1 MSDNQNKPREY
12 DAVKG
17 GQNSTPVN
25 AAVLGGISGVKSR
38 LASPAIEVRI
48 AALSEALKYGEA
60 GLDLIIGALH
70 DESMQ
75 VKSAAF
81 LLLKDRDEEKTK
93 QCLQNYF
100 PIFDFDV
107 ITVDAYGKENSRRKS
122 FAHFFYEDLG
132 NSILLEMVYIPGGTF
147 IMGSPNDEAGREDD
161 ESPQHQ
167 VTVPAF
173 YAGKYPI
180 TQAQWEA
187 VMGNDP
193 SYFNPSYFKGEKRPV
208 EQVSWYDAVEFC
220 EKLSQTTGKTYR
232 LLSEAEWEYACRAG
246 TTTPFHFGETITPEL
261 VNYNGNESTD
271 VGSFPPNAFGLY
283 DMHGNV
289 WEWCSDKWLDNYD
302 GAPTD
307 GSSWESGNNYRM
319 GRGGWWGN
327 DLKNCRSAV
336 RSYDSPIYGELFNG
350 FRVACVAVQP
360 PRPNQIIADEKLSP
374 TETFQ
379 FQVITLN
386 HWGYTI
392 KTEQRQ
398 AEYFSENIGCGVSLE
413 MVKIPG
419 GTFTMG
425 HPENPIVSSGDRIPQ
440 YRVTVP
446 TFYAGKYA
454 ITQAQWQAVM
464 RNNPSYFKG
473 EKRPV
478 EQVSWYDAVK
488 FCEKL
493 SKTTRKTY
501 RLLSEAE
508 WEYACRAGT
517 TTPFHLGE
525 TSSLELVN
533 YDVNCSIDVGS
544 FPPNAFGLYDMHGN
558 VWEWCSDRWHDNY
571 DGAPTD
577 GSSWETGTNNDR
589 LMRGGSWCSE
599 PDLCQSAFRSH
610 SAPNDVYFGC
620 GFRVA
625 CVAAWTS

>member
-12 DAVKG
+12 DAVLG
-17 GQNSTPVN
+17 GQNLIPVN
-25 AAVLGGISGVKSR
+25 AAVLGGIAGVKSR
-38 LASPAIEVRI
+38 LASSAIEIRI
-48 AALSEALKYGEA
+48 AALSEAPKYGEA
-60 GLDLIIGALH
+60 GLDLIIGGLQ

-75 VKSAAF
+75 VKLAAY
-81 LLLKDRDEEKTK
+81 LLLKDRDDLKLK
-93 QCLQNYF
+93 PHF
-100 PIFDFDV
+100 PQDYLPTFDFDV

-122 FAHFFYEDLG
+122 FAHFFPEDLG
-132 NSILLEMVYIPGGTF
+132 NGIVLEMVYIPGGTF
-147 IMGSPNDEAGREDD
+147 MMGSPNDEAGRDDD

-173 YAGKYPI
+173 FAGKYPI

-187 VMGNDP
+187 VMGD
-193 SYFNPSYFKGEKRPV
+193 NPSYLKGEKLPV
-208 EQVSWYDAVEFC
+208 ECVSWYDAVEFC
-220 EKLSQTTGKTYR
+220 EKLSETTGKTYR

-261 VNYNGNESTD
+261 VNYINESNEPTD

-289 WEWCSDKWLDNYD
+289 EEWCSDKLLDNYD

-319 GRGGWWGN
+319 LRGGSWICN
-327 DLKNCRSAV
+327 PCNCRSAV
-336 RSYDSPIYGELFNG
+336 RSCEQPIYGERFNG
-350 FRVACVAVQP
+350 FRVACVAVKP
-360 PRPNQIIADEKLSP
+360 PTPNKIIADEKLSP
-374 TETFQ
+374 AETFQ
-379 FQVITLN
+379 FEVITLYQ
-386 HWGYTI
+386 WGRI
-392 KTEQRQ
+392 VKTEQRQ
-398 AEYFSENIGCGVSLE
+398 AEYFSENLGRGVSLE

-425 HPENPIVSSGDRIPQ
+425 PPDIYTVSGDRIPQ

-454 ITQAQWQAVM
+454 ITQEQWEAVM
-464 RNNPSYFKG
+464 RNNPSCFKG

-478 EQVSWYDAVK
+478 ENVSWYDAVK

-493 SKTTRKTY
+493 SQTTRKTY

-517 TTPFHLGE
+517 TTAFHFGE
-525 TSSLELVN
+525 TCHCISPEVVN
-533 YDVNCSIDVGS
+533 YDTNYSTDVGS

-577 GSSWETGTNNDR
+577 GSSWETGTNNHR
-589 LMRGGSWCSE
+589 LMRGGSFYSDFNCK
-599 PDLCQSAFRSH
+599 SASRDH
-610 SAPNDVYFGC
+610 SAPNDVYC
-620 GFRVA
+620 ARGFRVA
-625 CVAAWTS
+625 CVAA